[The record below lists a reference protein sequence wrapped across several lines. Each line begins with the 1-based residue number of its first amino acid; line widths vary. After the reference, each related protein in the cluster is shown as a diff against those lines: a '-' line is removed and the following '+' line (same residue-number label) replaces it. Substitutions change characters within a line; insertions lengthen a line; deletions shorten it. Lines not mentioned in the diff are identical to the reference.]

1 MIDIKTAKE
10 KAIEE
15 LTHIDGEKLQASA
28 NLTSPGQFPLI
39 LEGLIYEMLGS
50 EYVPRKTE
58 NYLRLSLSYNARWR
72 EDMVRIGTSGQAT
85 NEKSPGFLR
94 PYGEDQ

>member
-15 LTHIDGEKLQASA
+15 LTHISGDKLQASA
-28 NLTSPGQFPLI
+28 NLTSAGQFPLI

-50 EYVPRKTE
+50 DYVPKKTE
-58 NYLRLSLSYNARWR
+58 NYLRLTLSYDARWR
-72 EDMVRIGTSGQAT
+72 EDMVRIGTAGSAPDG
-85 NEKSPGFLR
+85 KSPGFLK
-94 PYGEDQ
+94 PYEEE